1 MLLVLNIFMCKLV
14 VTDKKRVLNTPLTVY
29 VIYIKRTNRT
39 KKELI
44 NSKKRSILTFIERII
59 VKEIK

>member
-1 MLLVLNIFMCKLV
+1 MCKLV
-14 VTDKKRVLNTPLTVY
+14 VTDKKRVLNTPMTVY